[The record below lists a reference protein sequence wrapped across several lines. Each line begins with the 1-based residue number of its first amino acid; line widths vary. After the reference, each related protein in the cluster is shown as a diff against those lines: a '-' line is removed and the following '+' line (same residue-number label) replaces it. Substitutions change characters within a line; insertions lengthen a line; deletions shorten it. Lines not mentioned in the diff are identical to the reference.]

1 MQNGF
6 YIFCDES
13 VKKDRFYSNF
23 YGGVLIDKKDFNSV
37 NNVLLSKKLDLLMED
52 SELKW
57 SNINAYRVKEYCE
70 MIDTFFEFVKLGILK
85 LRIMFTDNRFLPKNI
100 TDIHRQ
106 NEYHLLY
113 YQFVK
118 HAFGF
123 RYINSDY
130 NVDLELF
137 FDWLP
142 DKKEKNDTFKRFIFG
157 LQFLPE
163 FVNAKLQIKKDSIYE
178 VDSKKHII
186 LQCLD
191 VVLGA
196 MAFRLNHHH
205 KDIPE
210 GSKRRGK
217 RTVAKEIVYKHIHK
231 KICETRANF
240 NIGIS
245 TGLDGQEINIFLHSY
260 RHWLFIPKE
269 NEKLDQ

>member
-1 MQNGF
+1 MSNGF

-13 VKKDRFYSNF
+13 VKKDKLYSNF
-23 YGGVLIDKKDFNSV
+23 YGGVILDKKDFESA

-57 SNINAYRVKEYCE
+57 QNINAYRVKEYCE
-70 MIDTFFEFVKLGILK
+70 MMDVFFEFIKLGVIK
-85 LRIMFTDNRFLPKNI
+85 ARIMFTDNRFLPRNI
-100 TDIHRQ
+100 TEIHRE

-123 RYINSDY
+123 QFLHSDEPLE
-130 NVDLELF
+130 LELF
-137 FDWLP
+137 FDYLP
-142 DKKEKNDTFKRFIFG
+142 NKKEKNDIFKGFIYG

-163 FVNAKLQIKKDSIYE
+163 LLDAKISIKKESIYE

-196 MAFRLNHHH
+196 MAFRLNQHH
-205 KDIPE
+205 KAIPE
-210 GSKRRGK
+210 GQKRRGK
-217 RTVAKEIVYKHIHK
+217 RTVAKEIVYKHIYK
-231 KICETRANF
+231 RICETRQNF
-240 NIGIS
+240 NIGMS
-245 TGLDGQEINIFLHSY
+245 TGLDSNPYNIFAHSY

-269 NEKLDQ
+269 NERLDE